1 MVLKY
6 GSKENGNGLSKGF
19 SASLNML
26 ASSPCFDEADE
37 WVTVI
42 SAIMALELGP
52 QLLMANGPLKNH
64 LFISVELLQ
73 PIHDP
78 EAE

>member
-1 MVLKY
+1 
-6 GSKENGNGLSKGF
+6 
-19 SASLNML
+19 ML